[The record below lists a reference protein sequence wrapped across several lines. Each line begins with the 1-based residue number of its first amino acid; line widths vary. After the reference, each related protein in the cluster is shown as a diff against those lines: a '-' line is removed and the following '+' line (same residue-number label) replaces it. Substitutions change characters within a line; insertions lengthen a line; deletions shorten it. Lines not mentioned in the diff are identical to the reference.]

1 MKKSNDIQSRR
12 KQLKLRITIVILI
25 FLLAAI
31 GLGVHVVQNYIP
43 SREHMSLTEYYGQ
56 PSDGEMVVVLGTD
69 IMEERALKSGDQIYL
84 PQTMVSTYLNQRYTG
99 TALTSRFCMQHRQ
112 HLRIIRH
119 QNQETGMSGLRM
131 GPFI

>member
-1 MKKSNDIQSRR
+1 MIQNLYKKQDFIHFRTEREERMKKSNDIQSRR

-56 PSDGEMVVVLGTD
+56 PSDGEMVVVLVQ
-69 IMEERALKSGDQIYL
+69 ISWKSGL
-84 PQTMVSTYLNQRYTG
+84 
-99 TALTSRFCMQHRQ
+99 
-112 HLRIIRH
+112 
-119 QNQETGMSGLRM
+119 
-131 GPFI
+131 

>member
-69 IMEERALKSGDQIYL
+69 IMEERALKSRRSDLSASDYGKHLSESEIL
-84 PQTMVSTYLNQRYTG
+84 LGQR
-99 TALTSRFCMQHRQ
+99 
-112 HLRIIRH
+112 
-119 QNQETGMSGLRM
+119 
-131 GPFI
+131 

>member
-43 SREHMSLTEYYGQ
+43 SREH
-56 PSDGEMVVVLGTD
+56 DGDGRVV
-69 IMEERALKSGDQIYL
+69 
-84 PQTMVSTYLNQRYTG
+84 
-99 TALTSRFCMQHRQ
+99 
-112 HLRIIRH
+112 
-119 QNQETGMSGLRM
+119 
-131 GPFI
+131 

>member
-56 PSDGEMVVVLGTD
+56 PSVQVRQVSLK
-69 IMEERALKSGDQIYL
+69 MEKMGI
-84 PQTMVSTYLNQRYTG
+84 
-99 TALTSRFCMQHRQ
+99 RF
-112 HLRIIRH
+112 LLVI
-119 QNQETGMSGLRM
+119 L
-131 GPFI
+131 